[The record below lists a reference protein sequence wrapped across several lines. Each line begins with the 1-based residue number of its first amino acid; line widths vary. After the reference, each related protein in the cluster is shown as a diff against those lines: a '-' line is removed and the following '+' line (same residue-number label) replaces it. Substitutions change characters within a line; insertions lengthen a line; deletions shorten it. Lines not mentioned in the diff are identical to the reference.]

1 MQPPGYIWQ
10 TTGESMS
17 DIEKKH
23 ADRYHLLEMLHHRL
37 EGSPHAHTDI
47 LSVAYQMGVDT
58 EYALD
63 LISYLRVNGY
73 IETVD
78 KTTSAAL
85 TPYGLRIAERS
96 ELAA

>member
-1 MQPPGYIWQ
+1 
-10 TTGESMS
+10 MS

-37 EGSPHAHTDI
+37 EGSLHAHTDI
-47 LSVAYQMGVDT
+47 LSIAYQMGAETD
-58 EYALD
+58 YALD
-63 LISYLRVNGY
+63 LIRYLRVNGY
-73 IETVD
+73 VEAIGITNNVM
-78 KTTSAAL
+78 L